1 MTGHLMTRK
10 NFLTS
15 LFGFWF
21 VDVPQPIKYA
31 YVHPEPLT
39 FLPVNTGKEIL
50 RIDLGGNLGIGTI
63 TPSFPITFLLNQSSQ
78 NNL

>member
-1 MTGHLMTRK
+1 MTRK

-15 LFGFWF
+15 LFGFGV

-39 FLPVNTGKEIL
+39 LLPVNTGKEIL
-50 RIDLGGNLGIGTI
+50 RIDLNGNLRVGTI
-63 TPSFPITFLLNQSSQ
+63 TPSFPLKRIT
-78 NNL
+78 